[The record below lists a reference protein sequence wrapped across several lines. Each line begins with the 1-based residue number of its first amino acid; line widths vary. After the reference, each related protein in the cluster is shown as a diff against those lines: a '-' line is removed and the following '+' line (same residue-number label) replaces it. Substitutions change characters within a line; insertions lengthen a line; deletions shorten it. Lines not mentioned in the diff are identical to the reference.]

1 MGYRD
6 RNGIVGQYRGADVYV
21 IAYEDF
27 TESMTKTVVDTIFAV
42 RDRGQSLTLVQDG
55 KIIGSLW
62 DDGRI
67 ETTRNLLPFRF
78 YEKKKKNENKKKEE
92 PVELPKAVVDDYSIY
107 SNVVD
112 NFFAGLNKLWEE
124 IDAGLKV

>member
-55 KIIGSLW
+55 KIIGNLW

-67 ETTRNLLPFRF
+67 DTARSLLPFNF
-78 YEKKKKNENKKKEE
+78 YKKKNKKVEKKEE

-107 SNVVD
+107 SSVVD

>member
-1 MGYRD
+1 M
-6 RNGIVGQYRGADVYV
+6 
-21 IAYEDF
+21 
-27 TESMTKTVVDTIFAV
+27 
-42 RDRGQSLTLVQDG
+42 
-55 KIIGSLW
+55 W

-67 ETTRNLLPFRF
+67 ETTRNPLRFNF
-78 YEKKKKNENKKKEE
+78 YEKKKEKKRVEKKEE

-107 SNVVD
+107 SSVVD

>member
-55 KIIGSLW
+55 KIIGNLW

-67 ETTRNLLPFRF
+67 ETVRNPLRFNF
-78 YEKKKKNENKKKEE
+78 YEKKEE

-107 SNVVD
+107 SSVVD